1 MHYDNECYLVIII
14 IIIITATAADVCS
27 YAISSCQTST
37 TPCDASGPACLR
49 PPFSSTRNGT
59 PSSATLR

>member
-1 MHYDNECYLVIII
+1 MIINCYLCIII
-14 IIIITATAADVCS
+14 IIIIIIAAAAADVSS
-27 YAISSCQTST
+27 YAISSCRTST
-37 TPCDASGPACLR
+37 TRCVASDPACRR